1 MKRLRLVARAETLPQ
16 VLVLIIA
23 IVLAALVVASAQVYI
38 AVGEAHA
45 LPSFVAIHQF
55 EFHDLDA
62 GGNLTANGSV
72 VFTLSLTFHNPSPR
86 TLILDLVGYKA
97 WIEDGPMEARL
108 PGLGR
113 TDNALVNGSVVE
125 QFFMALFGSAAVS
138 PLTVPANGNGT
149 LTLTRT
155 LSRAVD
161 SARFAAVQ
169 NITAFSVAR
178 GVSASAIPW
187 NVWVLVSL
195 AIDGVPPPASSSAA
209 DYLRDNA
216 RVSLQE
222 GLDLGA

>member
-1 MKRLRLVARAETLPQ
+1 MKRLLPVARAEALPQ

-23 IVLAALVVASAQVYI
+23 VVLAVLVVASAQVYI

-55 EFHDLDA
+55 EFHGLDA
-62 GGNLTANGSV
+62 GGDLTANGSV

-108 PGLGR
+108 PGLDR

-125 QFFMALFGSAAVS
+125 QFFMAFFGSVAVS

-149 LTLTRT
+149 LTLT
-155 LSRAVD
+155 LSLAVD
-161 SARFAAVQ
+161 SPRFAAVQ

-195 AIDGVPPPASSSAA
+195 AIEGVPPPASSSAA

-222 GLDLGA
+222 GIDLGA